1 MKLAGFLLLL
11 AGWVITL
18 AAVVLLAP
26 ALPRV
31 GFVLAGLGVEALGL
45 VFVVRCHLA
54 LQGGRRE

>member
-1 MKLAGFLLLL
+1 
-11 AGWVITL
+11 
-18 AAVVLLAP
+18 VLLAP

-45 VFVVRCHLA
+45 VFVVRYHLA